1 MKNGTF
7 LLLVGFWIM
16 TAAHAS
22 AQEPVYVPSA
32 ESCLSI
38 RNGSDGGKAFYKTCS
53 SKIYASVFI
62 SSGLIFDGYYNSG
75 HMDSLPPGKGR
86 YAYFACPASAKPED
100 SDTGERVT
108 FNTTSYKCR
117 KTVT

>member
-1 MKNGTF
+1 MKNATF
-7 LLLVGFWIM
+7 FLLVGFGIM
-16 TAAHAS
+16 TAACAS

-38 RNGSDGGKAFYKTCS
+38 RNGSDGGKTFYNTCS

-62 SSGLIFDGYYNSG
+62 STGLIFGGYYNSG
-75 HMDSLPPGKGR
+75 HMDDLPPGKGR
-86 YAYFACPASAKPED
+86 YSYFACPANAEPED

-108 FNTTSYKCR
+108 FNTTSYRCR
-117 KTVT
+117 ETGT